1 MNDYIFY
8 APYVPENWKIIP
20 NKYVFRPHSKK
31 VGKDFRNYNLLS
43 LTKNGV
49 ILKDI
54 ESNEGK
60 LPASFEGYQTVE
72 RNDLI
77 LCLFDLDVS
86 AVFSGLS
93 EYQGMITSAYDVYQ
107 VNTQLM
113 MPKFAG
119 YWFANVFSERSY
131 SVYSKSLRHT
141 IAYDSFKNIP
151 IAIPSLETQS
161 KIVSFLSEK
170 IKTIDSLISNETKQI
185 EKLKEYRQAIIT
197 KAVTKGLDPNAP
209 MKDSGVEWIG
219 KIPCTWQVKRIKDF
233 LEKDDFGIKCGPF
246 GSALTG
252 KVISNGEYNIYG
264 QWNVIGNDFS
274 IRRNTIAKND
284 YLNLISYS
292 VRPKDILV
300 SMMGS
305 IGRCALVP
313 EKIHPGIMDSHIIKI
328 RLNHNEMNPYFFL
341 YEYDKNN
348 STIIS
353 EFYNRAKKGFI
364 MDGLNTSIIKSAT
377 FVSPPID
384 IQKKVVD
391 YLDSFCSK
399 VDAVI
404 SFKES
409 KIQKLQTYKK
419 SLIYECVTGKKRV
432 SL

>member
-1 MNDYIFY
+1 MTINSEKWIKSLPNEWSITKIGNHFKCRNEKVNDTDYPPLSVAKQGVVPQIETVAKTDANDNRKLVLMNDF
-8 APYVPENWKIIP
+8 
-20 NKYVFRPHSKK
+20 
-31 VGKDFRNYNLLS
+31 
-43 LTKNGV
+43 V
-49 ILKDI
+49 INSRSDRK
-54 ESNEGK
+54 ES
-60 LPASFEGYQTVE
+60 
-72 RNDLI
+72 
-77 LCLFDLDVS
+77 C
-86 AVFSGLS
+86 GLS
-93 EYQGMITSAYDVYQ
+93 KLNGSVSLINHVLYQNGQDYY
-107 VNTQLM
+107 
-113 MPKFAG
+113 MPFIG
-119 YWFANVFSERSY
+119 I
-131 SVYSKSLRHT
+131 L
-141 IAYDSFKNIP
+141 FKNYGFAEEFYRWGHGIVADLWTTRWQEMKNIEIP
-151 IAIPSLETQS
+151 LPPLKEQKLIFDFLTNRTS
-161 KIVSFLSEK
+161 KI
-170 IKTIDSLISNETKQI
+170 DQLISNQEKQI

-197 KAVTKGLDPNAP
+197 KAVTKGLDSNAP
-209 MKDSGVEWIG
+209 MKDSGIEWIG

-252 KVISNGEYNIYG
+252 KVISDGEYNIYG

-274 IRRNTIAKND
+274 IRRNTIEKKD

-328 RLNHNEMNPYFFL
+328 RLNFNEMNPYFFL

-364 MDGLNTSIIKSAT
+364 MDGLNTSIIKNAT

-409 KIQKLQTYKK
+409 KIQKLQIYKK
-419 SLIYECVTGKKRV
+419 SLIYEYVTGKKRV